1 MSPRI
6 LRLSKDTPFSVTVGA
21 AIAVIIAVASM
32 AGVALKA
39 KSDIEAANAAQ
50 DAEIRRV
57 NDRIDSLKETLLE
70 VRNDVKD
77 ILRRKP

>member
-21 AIAVIIAVASM
+21 TIAVIVAVASM

-57 NDRIDSLKETLLE
+57 NDRIDGLKETLLE
-70 VRNDVKD
+70 VRDDVKD